1 MSETPSTPL
10 PFTDFRYI
18 LVGNIIDKHYF
29 GEEKIIRSGT
39 KIFRAGAKVFLLLK
53 YGGNGHENIPVYGLP
68 RNRRKKINI
77 TINRRYIKNVRILKT
92 YDPYLIKQVDESYF
106 YDRISDDLTVL
117 QSFADW
123 LSENEF
129 ELKDEQNSEHNLDME

>member
-1 MSETPSTPL
+1 MTETQSIPL

-18 LVGNIIDKHYF
+18 LVGNIIDKHVF

-39 KIFRAGAKVFLLLK
+39 KIFRAGAKVYLLPE
-53 YGGNGHENIPVYGLP
+53 YGGNGHENIPVNGLP
-68 RNRRKKINI
+68 RHRRKKINI

-106 YDRISDDLTVL
+106 YNRISDDLTIL
-117 QSFADW
+117 QSFADS
-123 LSENEF
+123 LSENDF
-129 ELKDEQNSEHNLDME
+129 ELKDEQISDANLEME